1 MGDLKAQPQTI
12 LKTDLSEGY
21 KDTEIG
27 SLPEDWEVVRLE
39 EVATFVMG
47 QSPSSDTYN
56 ISGSGLPFL
65 QGKAEFGDVY
75 PQPVKWCSSPLKV
88 IPEGAILVSVRAP
101 VGDVN
106 IAPYKCCIGRGL
118 AAIQPTTEADTKY
131 LFYCLGFHKN
141 RFEEQSSGST
151 FKSINKGVLKNFLTP
166 LPPLH
171 EQKAIAHVL
180 STVQKAIQTTEQ
192 VIEASRELKRSL
204 MTHLF
209 TYGPVPVDEAEQ
221 VPLKESEI
229 GPVPEHWK
237 VVRLAELL
245 REGLRNGH
253 SARAT
258 NTDEG
263 VRTLTLSAV
272 TQNDFSI
279 ERTKLTIAD
288 PKKVAGLWLQ
298 AGDLLIERANTV
310 EFVGLA
316 ALYDGPDHFAI
327 YPDLMV
333 RVRVNEELINP
344 KLVAEFLLMKQSRSY
359 FRFNAR
365 GTAGN
370 MPKIDHGTIQNALI
384 PLPPT
389 SEQEQIVHTVW
400 AMDRKIAA
408 ERTRKDSLDALFRTL
423 LNNLMTGK
431 VRVDNLDLS
440 EVEEMT

>member
-27 SLPEDWEVVRLE
+27 SLPEEWEVVRLE

-56 ISGSGLPFL
+56 VSGSGLPFL

-88 IPEGAILVSVRAP
+88 SPEGAILVSVRAP

-166 LPPLH
+166 LPPLP

-180 STVQKAIQTTEQ
+180 STVQKAIETNEQ

-204 MTHLF
+204 MNHLF
-209 TYGPVPVDEAEQ
+209 TYGPVSVDEAEQ
-221 VPLKESEI
+221 VPFKETEI
-229 GPVPEHWK
+229 GQVPEHWEVTELGKITRVSTGTTPSTKRSDYYSGHIPFIKTSEIANVILDSAK
-237 VVRLAELL
+237 VFVSEQAMKDYRLKLYEPGTVFLAMYGQGKTRGQVALL
-245 REGLRNGH
+245 NIK
-253 SARAT
+253 AT
-258 NTDEG
+258 T
-263 VRTLTLSAV
+263 
-272 TQNDFSI
+272 TQNTAAIVSG
-279 ERTKLTIAD
+279 ERVKPLY
-288 PKKVAGLWLQ
+288 LWMYLMSQYEALRGEGIQGQISHLNLGYVKRLQ
-298 AGDLLIERANTV
+298 
-310 EFVGLA
+310 
-316 ALYDGPDHFAI
+316 
-327 YPDLMV
+327 
-333 RVRVNEELINP
+333 
-344 KLVAEFLLMKQSRSY
+344 
-359 FRFNAR
+359 
-365 GTAGN
+365 
-370 MPKIDHGTIQNALI
+370 I
-384 PLPPT
+384 PLPPI
-389 SEQEQIVHTVW
+389 SEQQEISQVLSAVEQ
-400 AMDRKIAA
+400 KIAV
-408 ERTRKDSLDALFRTL
+408 EENRKQSLSVLFKTL
-423 LNNLMTGK
+423 LHNLMTGQ
-431 VRVDNLDLS
+431 VRVNDLDLS
-440 EVEEMT
+440 TVEEMT